1 MSKPNLVFMYGEDTF
16 SLRNELKRWKKAF
29 IAKYDDMNLEELDGA
44 KTPIETISS
53 AITAMPFMSDR
64 RLVILKDFLA
74 SKKADDQ
81 KKIIPLLEKLSDET
95 VFVIAENSVPDK
107 RMSAFK
113 KLSKEAT
120 VKVFNKPEGAQLTSW
135 LVQRFHA
142 HGGKIDYRTAT
153 YLISAAGND
162 LWKLENEAQKLSLF
176 AKDQAVTPEMIDQ
189 LVVGS
194 IEQSI
199 FTLTDQLAKKDSK
212 GALLTMRKLQANG
225 QEGPYLFAM
234 IARQF
239 RLMLE
244 IKALME
250 QRMPQ
255 PAIASKMKVHPY
267 VVKTTANQCRNF
279 THKQLR
285 SALRKLLEIDRR
297 LKTGRIHLRQR
308 EEEQYLLAIERI
320 LLSH

>member
-1 MSKPNLVFMYGEDTF
+1 MQKPNLVFMYGEDTF
-16 SLRNELKRWKKAF
+16 SLRNELQRWKKAF
-29 IAKYDDMNLEELDGA
+29 IEKYDDMNLEELDGS
-44 KTPIETISS
+44 KTSVEEIGG
-53 AITAMPFMSDR
+53 AITAMPFMSER

-81 KKIIPLLEKLSDET
+81 KKLVPLIEKLSDET
-95 VFVIAENSVPDK
+95 VFVIAENSTPDK
-107 RMSAFK
+107 RTSAFK
-113 KLSKEAT
+113 TLSKQAT
-120 VKVFNKPEGAQLTSW
+120 VKIFNTPEGAALTSW

-142 HGGKIDYRTAT
+142 HKGQIDYRTAT

-162 LWKLENEAQKLSLF
+162 LWKLENEAQKLSLY
-176 AKDQAVTPEMIDQ
+176 AKNQPVTPDMIDK

-194 IEQSI
+194 IQQSI
-199 FTLTDQLAKKDSK
+199 FTLTDQLAQKDTK
-212 GALLTMRKLQANG
+212 GALRTIRKLQANG
-225 QEGPYLFAM
+225 QEAPYLFAM

-244 IKALME
+244 IKSLTE
-250 QRMPQ
+250 QNTPQ

-267 VVKTTANQCRNF
+267 VVKTVASQCRNF
-279 THKQLR
+279 THTQLR
-285 SALRKLLEIDRR
+285 RALRKLLEIDRR

-308 EEEQYLLAIERI
+308 EEEQYLLAIEKI